1 MPKRS
6 LDDYLR
12 RDASHYRITCVHGS
26 SIDFVVQCKNNIGMS
41 ACAVMDCI
49 LYLGSFTGTNGYRR
63 NDRYTSKV
71 VWCSRIEE
79 AGSSDSALSFR
90 LPQRFLLLVLS
101 RSIELFKLTD
111 WSVFTERSERTGY

>member
-63 NDRYTSKV
+63 NDR
-71 VWCSRIEE
+71 IEE